1 MTVRP
6 RVRLLAIV
14 AALATAL
21 GLIATRQPLTAASLQ
36 ATANAQLMPVDPAI
50 AMGRLTNGL
59 RYYVRSNPK
68 PEKRAELRLVVK
80 AGSVLEDDDQQ
91 GLAHFVEHMA
101 FNGTKNFPK
110 NDIVQFIE
118 SLGMRFGA
126 DLNAYTSFDETVYML
141 QVPTDKPGNLD
152 RALLIL
158 EDWAHNVTFDAAEIE
173 KERGVIMEEWRL
185 GRGAGARMTDKL
197 FPVLLKGSR
206 YADRLP
212 IGKTE
217 IIQNF
222 KPAQLTRFYKDW
234 YRPDLM
240 AVVAVGD
247 FDRPAVETLVKNH
260 FSGIPAAVSP
270 RTRPV
275 YDVPDH
281 AGTIY
286 AAITDKEMTG
296 TSIEI
301 DNLLPSREQG
311 SVGVYRQKTVDRLF
325 SSLLNAR
332 FAEIAQKPDAP
343 FIMAFVGRGGFVA
356 RTKDQASLEAMVKE
370 DGIERGLDAIIAE
383 SERVSKFGFTQTELD
398 RQRGAILR
406 SYENM
411 ATEKNNRV
419 SSSRAD
425 EYIRNFLEGETL
437 PTADDEYALHQK
449 FLPTVTLDEI
459 NKIARE
465 WFTDKN
471 RMVVITAPD
480 KAGVVIP
487 DQAKVDAVIKA
498 AAARPLTPYVD
509 AVANAALMTSLPAPG
524 AVVKTAV
531 REVPGIT
538 EWELANGVKV
548 VLKPTTFKEDE
559 ILLRGTSPGGTSLA
573 SDADYIPASTATS
586 VVSAGGVGPFNAVDL
601 RKFLTGKVA
610 SASASIGE
618 LEESISGA
626 SSRRDLETMF
636 QLVYLR
642 FTAPRADQAAVTAQQ
657 QQIKAIL
664 ANQTASPDYAF
675 GAALTQI
682 LYQNHPRRQLTT
694 PESIDKW
701 NLDKSMAFYKERF
714 ADASDFTFFIVGSFD
729 LAAIKPLVERYLGS
743 LPSTHRQETWKDI
756 GVRMP
761 TTTVKKTVEKG
772 IEPKSEVEIV
782 MNGAFEY
789 NQAQR
794 VAIRAMTEI
803 LSTRLLTTIRED
815 LGGTYSISA
824 NQSIQK
830 IPRSEYSITID
841 FGCDPKR
848 TDDLIKRVFEEIEKF
863 KTAGPTEKELA
874 DEREALLKE
883 LDNNMKQNGYL
894 IGQLKLKYQY
904 GEDPATLW
912 GVPDFY
918 RRLDAATVQ
927 QAAKTYLTTGSFVQV
942 VLMPEKK

>member
-1 MTVRP
+1 MRIRP
-6 RVRLLAIV
+6 RFRVFAVIAVLTAALGLVTGRQPIV
-14 AALATAL
+14 AAA
-21 GLIATRQPLTAASLQ
+21 PQ
-36 ATANAQLMPVDPAI
+36 ATAAAQRMPVDPAI
-50 AMGRLTNGL
+50 AMGRFTNGL

-101 FNGTKNFPK
+101 FNGTQHFPK
-110 NDIVQFIE
+110 NEIVQFIE

-126 DLNAYTSFDETVYML
+126 DLNAYTSFNETVYML
-141 QVPTDKPGNLD
+141 QVPTDKPETID

-158 EDWAHNVTFDAAEIE
+158 EDWAHNVTFDPAEIE

-217 IIQNF
+217 VIQNF

-247 FDRPAVETLVKNH
+247 FDRPAVETLIKNH
-260 FSGIPAAVSP
+260 FSGIPAVASP

-275 YDVPDH
+275 YDVPDR
-281 AGTIY
+281 AGTVY
-286 AAITDKEMTG
+286 ATVTDKEMTG
-296 TSIEI
+296 TMVEI
-301 DNLLPSREQG
+301 DNLLRSREQG
-311 SVGVYRQKTVDRLF
+311 SVEVYRQKTVDRLF

-332 FAEIAQKPDAP
+332 FSEMAQKPDAP

-356 RTKDQASLEAMVKE
+356 PTKDQASLQAMVKE
-370 DGIERGLDAIIAE
+370 DGIEKGLDAIVAE

-398 RQRGAILR
+398 RQKAAILR

-437 PTADDEYALHQK
+437 PTADDEYALHQR
-449 FLPTVTLDEI
+449 FIPIVTLDEV
-459 NKIARE
+459 NRIAKE
-465 WFTDKN
+465 WFTDRN

-480 KAGVVIP
+480 KPGVVVP
-487 DQAKVDAVIKA
+487 DQAKIDAVIKA
-498 AAARPLTPYVD
+498 AVAKPLTPYVD
-509 AVANAALMTSLPAPG
+509 AVAGVALMTSPPAPG
-524 AVVKTAV
+524 SVVKTAT
-531 REVPGIT
+531 REAAGIT
-538 EWELANGVKV
+538 EWELSNGVKV

-559 ILLRGTSPGGTSLA
+559 ILLRATSPGGTSLVV
-573 SDADYIPASTATS
+573 DADYIPASTATS
-586 VVSAGGVGPFNAVDL
+586 LVSAGGVGPFNAVDL
-601 RKFLTGKVA
+601 RKFMTGKVA

-618 LEESISGA
+618 LEEGISGL
-626 SSRRDLETMF
+626 SSRKDLETMF

-657 QQIKAIL
+657 QQTKALL
-664 ANQTASPDYAF
+664 ANQTMSPDYAF
-675 GAALTQI
+675 GAALTEV

-694 PESIDKW
+694 PATIDKW
-701 NLDKSMAFYKERF
+701 NLEKSMAFYKDRF
-714 ADASDFTFFIVGSFD
+714 ADASDFTFFLVGSFD
-729 LAAIKPLVERYLGS
+729 PATIKPLVERYLGS
-743 LPSTHRQETWKDI
+743 LPSTHRKETWKDI

-761 TTTVKKTVEKG
+761 STTVKRTVEKG

-782 MNGAFEY
+782 FNGPFEY
-789 NQAQR
+789 TQTQR
-794 VAIRAMTEI
+794 VAIRSMTEI
-803 LSTRLLTTIRED
+803 LSNRLLTSIREE
-815 LGGTYSISA
+815 LGGTYGISA
-824 NQSIQK
+824 SQSIQK
-830 IPRSEYSITID
+830 IPRSEYSIAID

-848 TDDLIKRVFEEIEKF
+848 TDDLIKRVFEEVEKY
-863 KTAGPTEKELA
+863 KSAGPTEKELT
-874 DEREALLKE
+874 DERETLLKE
-883 LDNNMKQNGYL
+883 FESNMKQNSYL

-904 GEDPATLW
+904 GDDPVTLW
-912 GVPDFY
+912 SVPDYY

-927 QAAKTYLTTGSFVQV
+927 QAAKAYLTTGAYVQV

>member
-1 MTVRP
+1 VFA
-6 RVRLLAIV
+6 VV
-14 AALATAL
+14 AAFSAAFVLVD
-21 GLIATRQPLTAASLQ
+21 RREPLAASSIQ
-36 ATANAQLMPVDPAI
+36 ATASAQAMPVDPAI
-50 AMGRLTNGL
+50 AMGKFSNGL
-59 RYYVRSNPK
+59 RYYVRANPK

-80 AGSVLEDDDQQ
+80 AGSILEDDDQL

-101 FNGTKNFPK
+101 FNGTQHFPK

-141 QVPTDKPGNLD
+141 HVPTDKPGTLD

-158 EDWAHNVTFDAAEIE
+158 EDWAHNVTFDPAEID
-173 KERGVIMEEWRL
+173 KERGVVMEEWRL
-185 GRGAGARMTDKL
+185 GRGAGARTTDKL

-260 FSGIPAAVSP
+260 FSGIPAAASSA

-286 AAITDKEMTG
+286 ATVTDKELPG
-296 TSIEI
+296 TTVEI
-301 DNLLPSREQG
+301 DNLLRSREQG
-311 SVGVYRQKTVDRLF
+311 SVEVYRQKTVDRLF
-325 SSLLNAR
+325 SSLLGAR
-332 FAEIAQKPDAP
+332 FSEMTQKPDAP
-343 FIMAFVGRGGFVA
+343 FIMAFVNRGSFLA
-356 RTKDQASLEAMVKE
+356 RTKDQASLVAMVKD
-370 DGIERGLDAIIAE
+370 DGIERGLDAIVGE

-398 RQRGAILR
+398 RQKAAILR
-406 SYENM
+406 NYENL

-419 SSSRAD
+419 SASRAD
-425 EYIRNFLEGETL
+425 EYIRNFLIGETL
-437 PTADDEYALHQK
+437 PTADDENALQQRL
-449 FLPTVTLDEI
+449 LPTVTLDEV
-459 NKIARE
+459 NKIAKE
-465 WFTDKN
+465 WFSDGN
-471 RMVVITAPD
+471 RLVVITAPD
-480 KAGVVIP
+480 KPGVVVP
-487 DQAKVDAVIKA
+487 DQTKIDAVVKA
-498 AAARPLTPYVD
+498 AAAKPLTPYVD
-509 AVANAALMTSLPAPG
+509 AVAGVALMATPPAAG
-524 AVVKTAV
+524 AVAKTTTRDAV
-531 REVPGIT
+531 GIT
-538 EWELANGVKV
+538 EWELSNGVKV

-559 ILLRGTSPGGTSLA
+559 ILLRATSPGGTSLA
-573 SDADYIPASTATS
+573 SDADYIPASTATG
-586 VVSAGGVGPFNAVDL
+586 VVSSGGVGPFNAVDL

-610 SASASIGE
+610 SAGATIGE
-618 LEESISGA
+618 LEEGLSGS
-626 SSRRDLETMF
+626 SSRKDLETMF

-642 FTAPRADQAAVTAQQ
+642 FTAPRADPSAVTAQQ
-657 QQIKAIL
+657 QQMKALL
-664 ANQTASPDYAF
+664 ANQAASPGYAF
-675 GAALTQI
+675 GLALNEV
-682 LYQNHPRRQLTT
+682 LYQNHPRRRMTT
-694 PESIDKW
+694 PDTIDQW
-701 NLDKSMAFYKERF
+701 NLDKSMAFYKDRF

-729 LAAIKPLVERYLGS
+729 VNTIKPLVERYLGS

-756 GVRMP
+756 GVHMP
-761 TTTVKKTVEKG
+761 TTTVRKTVEKG
-772 IEPKSEVEIV
+772 IEPKSQIEIV
-782 MNGAFEY
+782 FNGPFDY
-789 NQAQR
+789 NQSQR
-794 VAIRAMTEI
+794 VAIRGMTEI
-803 LSTRLLTTIRED
+803 LSNRLLETIRED
-815 LGGTYSISA
+815 LGGTYSINAS
-824 NQSIQK
+824 QSYQK
-830 IPRSEYSITID
+830 IPRSEYSISID

-848 TDDLIKRVFEEIEKF
+848 TDDLIKRVFDEIDKF
-863 KTAGPTEKELA
+863 KSAGPTEKQLN

-883 LDNNMKQNGYL
+883 YDNNMKQNSYL

-912 GVPDFY
+912 NIPDYY

-927 QAAKTYLTTGSFVQV
+927 QAAKTYLTTDAFVQV